1 MKRRGFITLSAAF
14 AAFALSTSAYAVD
27 WKAQS
32 GQEITVLLSEH
43 PWTAGLRKHIGEF
56 EAETGIKVKID
67 AFAEDLYSDRMNLAV
82 RSAESVA
89 DVYMIQMDSALYTQ
103 WEAGVVEPLTP
114 YLDDASKTAADY
126 NLADYPAGFR
136 EGASFPVGEPNPQLY
151 AIPISF
157 ESYTLFYN

>member
-14 AAFALSTSAYAVD
+14 AAFALSTSAFAMD
-27 WKAQS
+27 WKQQA

-43 PWTAGLRKHIGEF
+43 PWTAELRKHVGEF

-89 DVYMIQMDSALYTQ
+89 DVYMIQMDSAL
-103 WEAGVVEPLTP
+103 GKP
-114 YLDDASKTAADY
+114 AS
-126 NLADYPAGFR
+126 
-136 EGASFPVGEPNPQLY
+136 
-151 AIPISF
+151 
-157 ESYTLFYN
+157 